1 MIKPQDLK
9 VIEDIITPEET
20 KKMEKLENYIDIQIK
35 KTWNGKKLVFIKEL
49 NLIFGVLEKIFQ

>member
-49 NLIFGVLEKIFQ
+49 NLIFGVLEKIF